1 MFGRMK
7 TENKKEPKVSVLLP
21 VYNTKEA
28 YLRECI
34 ESILQQSYRDFELII
49 INDASTDA
57 HVETVINS
65 YDDARIRYYK
75 NENNLGISETRNKL
89 VDLSRG
95 EYLAIMDHD
104 DVSLTDR
111 FKKQVAYL
119 DEHPEIGVLGTA
131 HREIPKN
138 KTVIPPEDN
147 EGIEEAMMLGC
158 ALLHPTTMIRKSV
171 LEDTGLRYDKEYFPT
186 EDYNLYLHL
195 LGKTHF
201 GCLPEVL
208 FLYRKHESNTTK
220 KETRQIRSIE
230 ERVFGYLQSEHRSL
244 WDKVQFKYPRLVK
257 VKIFGIPVLKIKRFR
272 ATTKYYLFG
281 ILPIAEIYS
290 KVSAKLKL

>member
-1 MFGRMK
+1 MVTG
-7 TENKKEPKVSVLLP
+7 NKKMPKISVLLP

-28 YLRECI
+28 YLRACI
-34 ESILQQSYRDFELII
+34 ESILRQSYGDFELII
-49 INDASTDA
+49 INDASTDE
-57 HVETVINS
+57 HVETVIKS

-75 NENNLGISETRNKL
+75 NDNNQGISETRNKL
-89 VDLSRG
+89 MDLARG

-104 DVSLTDR
+104 DISLADR
-111 FKKQVAYL
+111 FKMQAAYL
-119 DEHPEIGVLGTA
+119 DAHPDVGVLGTA

-138 KTVIPPEDN
+138 KLVIPPEDN

-158 ALLHPTTMIRKSV
+158 ALLHPTTMMRKSV
-171 LEDTGLRYDKEYFPT
+171 LEKSGLRYDKEYFPT

-195 LGKTHF
+195 LGKTRF

-230 ERVFGYLQSEHRSL
+230 ERVFGYLQSEHRAL
-244 WDKVQFKYPRLVK
+244 WDKVQSKYPRFVK

-281 ILPIAEIYS
+281 FLPIAETYS